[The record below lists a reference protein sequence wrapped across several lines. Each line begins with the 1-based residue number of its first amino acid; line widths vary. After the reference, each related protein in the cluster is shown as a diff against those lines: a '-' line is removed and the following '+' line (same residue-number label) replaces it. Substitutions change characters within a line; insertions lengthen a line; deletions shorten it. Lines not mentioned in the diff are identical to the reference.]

1 MTESWTTLKL
11 IQWTAGYFEK
21 FKIPNPR
28 LDAELLLAFVLKCK
42 RIDLYTDHEKK
53 IREKELAHFKEL
65 IQRRIKREP
74 LQYIVGETE
83 FYGLTFKVTPEVL
96 IPRPETELL
105 VEEALKTWQRY
116 LSEDPRRKLSQGRPS
131 TAFDKGRAESAGS
144 GEPAQGEPT
153 AGSVEGSGDKYR
165 CQVLEIGTGS
175 GCIAITLA
183 KHLPEASIVA
193 TDISK
198 EALEI
203 AHQNA
208 IHHKVADRIEL
219 IPADIAPWKRFTA
232 EGRQF
237 DLIVSNPPYVP
248 VSIKSNLQPEIQN
261 HEPEVAIFGGPDG
274 LDFFRTILQDAIHF
288 LKPGGHILFEI
299 GDDQNKAV
307 SQLLEKAGFQKIT
320 VRIDYQEIDRIIQ
333 GKKNG

>member
-1 MTESWTTLKL
+1 MAESWTTLKL

-105 VEEALKTWQRY
+105 VEEALKA
-116 LSEDPRRKLSQGRPS
+116 G
-131 TAFDKGRAESAGS
+131 AFLKI
-144 GEPAQGEPT
+144 
-153 AGSVEGSGDKYR
+153 
-165 CQVLEIGTGS
+165 LEIGTGS